1 MLHNHAGHSGWS
13 IEWQVIDP
21 RLPWGSP
28 VLLRSGKHAVNEPS
42 VNFATY
48 GQPDS
53 TDPSKFSFTTRFN
66 ADPITRFDCTL
77 LADDTIQFT
86 AQKLSVST
94 QPTGVQAAKS
104 GPMVD

>member
-1 MLHNHAGHSGWS
+1 M
-13 IEWQVIDP
+13 
-21 RLPWGSP
+21 
-28 VLLRSGKHAVNEPS
+28 LLRSGKHAVNEPS

-66 ADPITRFDCTL
+66 ANPTTQFDCAL
-77 LADDTIQFT
+77 LADDTIQIT
-86 AQKLSVST
+86 PQKLSVST
-94 QPTGVQAAKS
+94 QPTGVQAVNS